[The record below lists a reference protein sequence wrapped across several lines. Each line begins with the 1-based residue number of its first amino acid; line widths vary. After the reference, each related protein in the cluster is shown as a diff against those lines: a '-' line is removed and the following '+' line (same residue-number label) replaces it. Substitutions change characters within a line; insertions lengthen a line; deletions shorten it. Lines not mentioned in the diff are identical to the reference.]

1 MVDSG
6 ANSLESTAVDKLD
19 SLVYQE
25 EAGGRVS
32 ETACSDYVSADSYQ
46 LADQDPLTAS
56 ADSVPSEPTVVQV
69 KEKRKPDAEPNPE
82 CYYDEDADVHYFT
95 DGHYWFETNPIDTSS
110 PLENTPQA
118 NLHYK
123 PPSRL
128 AFSTAPVRQF
138 STFSVDEYDRRN
150 DDVDP
155 VAASAE
161 YELEKRVEKMDS
173 FPVDLHK
180 GPDGLGLSIIG
191 DPLALCP
198 LIHLYCPYL
207 GMGVG
212 ADAGLEKLGIFI
224 KTITPSGAADRDGRI
239 RVNDQII
246 EVRLHGYHTY
256 QYHPRHRHQYHQQHL
271 HHLPPGGLSQPCGGD
286 PSIRSFRPPKHFRSR
301 SLRHRTGEGS
311 GE

>member
-1 MVDSG
+1 MPPSRSSSKEETASLLDANKEESMVDSG

-25 EAGGRVS
+25 EAGRVS
-32 ETACSDYVSADSYQ
+32 EMACSDYVSADSYQ
-46 LADQDPLTAS
+46 LAEDPLTAS
-56 ADSVPSEPTVVQV
+56 ADSVASEPTVVQV
-69 KEKRKPDAEPNPE
+69 KEKRKPDAEPNPK

-173 FPVDLHK
+173 FPVELHK

-191 DPLALCP
+191 DPL
-198 LIHLYCPYL
+198 
-207 GMGVG
+207 
-212 ADAGLEKLGIFI
+212 
-224 KTITPSGAADRDGRI
+224 TSAADPSLLSIFRDGGGGGR
-239 RVNDQII
+239 RFG
-246 EVRLHGYHTY
+246 EAWHF
-256 QYHPRHRHQYHQQHL
+256 HQDNH
-271 HHLPPGGLSQPCGGD
+271 SW
-286 PSIRSFRPPKHFRSR
+286 RSS
-301 SLRHRTGEGS
+301 
-311 GE
+311 

>member
-1 MVDSG
+1 MPPSRSSSKEETGLLDANKEESMVDSG

-25 EAGGRVS
+25 EAGRVS

-46 LADQDPLTAS
+46 LAEDPLTAS
-56 ADSVPSEPTVVQV
+56 ADSVASEPTVVQV

-173 FPVDLHK
+173 FPVELHK

-191 DPLALCP
+191 DPLASLTDP
-198 LIHLYCPYL
+198 SLLS
-207 GMGVG
+207 
-212 ADAGLEKLGIFI
+212 IF
-224 KTITPSGAADRDGRI
+224 RDGGGGGRRI
-239 RVNDQII
+239 G
-246 EVRLHGYHTY
+246 EAW
-256 QYHPRHRHQYHQQHL
+256 HL
-271 HHLPPGGLSQPCGGD
+271 HQDDHSE
-286 PSIRSFRPPKHFRSR
+286 RS
-301 SLRHRTGEGS
+301 G
-311 GE
+311 

>member
-1 MVDSG
+1 MPPSRSSSKEETGLLDANKEEFMVDSG

-25 EAGGRVS
+25 EAGRVS

-46 LADQDPLTAS
+46 LTDPDPLTAS
-56 ADSVPSEPTVVQV
+56 ADSVPSEPTVIQV

-173 FPVDLHK
+173 FPVELHK

-191 DPLALCP
+191 DLLALS
-198 LIHLYCPYL
+198 
-207 GMGVG
+207 
-212 ADAGLEKLGIFI
+212 AD
-224 KTITPSGAADRDGRI
+224 PSLFLMFRDGGGGR
-239 RVNDQII
+239 RWVG
-246 EVRLHGYHTY
+246 EAW
-256 QYHPRHRHQYHQQHL
+256 HL
-271 HHLPPGGLSQPCGGD
+271 HQDDHPKRGGGQGREDQGQ
-286 PSIRSFRPPKHFRSR
+286 
-301 SLRHRTGEGS
+301 
-311 GE
+311 